1 VAARSSGP
9 TRVRLVTLTSDVGWA
24 YAAQMKAVLLRSI
37 PPGHVIDVTHDLP
50 AHAVTEAAFVLRSIG
65 EQFPAG
71 TIHVAVVD
79 PGVGSARVPLM
90 VQCADG
96 SVLVGPDNGILAP
109 LAHALGRPRGFRID
123 PSRLGGGPR
132 EGTTFDGR
140 DLFAP
145 TAALLARG
153 VRPARLGGP
162 HAFRDLRLPIPIR
175 LRDGARGE
183 VLHRDTFGNLITN
196 LPTGWVDPTSKSVG
210 VAIGRDRRRTVPWT
224 RSYEELGRGNLGALG
239 SSFGTVELA
248 VAEGRA
254 DRRCHAGPGTPVRLT
269 WTPRSGA
276 HAPERV
282 NSGPNLRSSRR

>member
-1 VAARSSGP
+1 
-9 TRVRLVTLTSDVGWA
+9 
-24 YAAQMKAVLLRSI
+24 MKAVLLRSI

-153 VRPARLGGP
+153 VRPPAWAARTP
-162 HAFRDLRLPIPIR
+162 SATSVFRSRSGFGTER
-175 LRDGARGE
+175 GARSS
-183 VLHRDTFGNLITN
+183 T
-196 LPTGWVDPTSKSVG
+196 
-210 VAIGRDRRRTVPWT
+210 AT
-224 RSYEELGRGNLGALG
+224 RS
-239 SSFGTVELA
+239 GT
-248 VAEGRA
+248 
-254 DRRCHAGPGTPVRLT
+254 
-269 WTPRSGA
+269 
-276 HAPERV
+276 
-282 NSGPNLRSSRR
+282 